1 MYRVKVFS
9 GGPNYIYFDG
19 GAMPAFGMTESYMGG
34 AIIFAIF
41 ANILISI
48 IFAAAVFAIIYLA
61 IKLANR
67 ESVRALQAIQ
77 KELAVRNKL
86 LRAEYN
92 KQNPGKQENE

>member
-1 MYRVKVFS
+1 
-9 GGPNYIYFDG
+9 
-19 GAMPAFGMTESYMGG
+19 MPAFGMTESYMGG

-67 ESVRALQAIQ
+67 GS
-77 KELAVRNKL
+77 LACR
-86 LRAEYN
+86 
-92 KQNPGKQENE
+92 PGIADMEFPGSA